1 MALDNLNIFYNFKHV
16 LSKNCLT
23 ANKAHR
29 CKGLKARALLTHG
42 LNKQSL
48 KMHFI
53 SIFRK

>member
-29 CKGLKARALLTHG
+29 CKGFKARALLTYG